1 MLTLFEELYLMA
13 IDDEKGALVS
23 SFKGRLGCGLAGAM
37 LAQLALLEKI
47 KVNENHRLE
56 VYESE
61 PSGDEMLDELLREIK
76 DSKPRKVT
84 YWVKALNEHPKLIRK
99 QISERL
105 VANGVLSLEDDQ
117 LLWPNQSYGSK
128 PDVPLKYGIKRR
140 LRETILAD
148 QDIDLHNL
156 TLLSIIRACNLL
168 KMVFTKDERKAA
180 RRKIHE
186 KLIGEALDNQIGQTI
201 EEIERAVSD
210 T

>member
-23 SFKGRLGCGLAGAM
+23 STKGRLGCGLAGAL

-47 KVNENHRLE
+47 RVNENHRLE
-56 VYESE
+56 IIDNG

-76 DSKPRKVT
+76 DSKPHKVT
-84 YWVKALNEHPKLIRK
+84 YWVNALSARPKPMFN

-105 VANGVLSLEDDQ
+105 VAKGILSLEDDH
-117 LLWPNQSYGSK
+117 LLWPAQSSDSQ

-140 LRETILAD
+140 LRGTILANE
-148 QDIDLHNL
+148 DIDLHNL
-156 TLLSIIRACNLL
+156 TLLSIIRACNLSKL
-168 KMVFTKDERKAA
+168 VFTKDERKAA
-180 RRKIHE
+180 RRRIHE
-186 KLIGEALDNQIGQTI
+186 KLIGEALDSPIGQTI